1 MSWTISIVAHAI
13 WAWLPEITVGLRFA
27 SALIGFYLTATLLI
41 RRLHHRMRRH
51 AASFGKP
58 EPPTRLATEPK
69 MHPRVRH
76 TVSDGSGTS
85 QVSSPDTNG

>member
-1 MSWTISIVAHAI
+1 MSWTISLVAHAI

-51 AASFGKP
+51 VANQDKP

-69 MHPRVRH
+69 NTPQDWTRNSTR
-76 TVSDGSGTS
+76 TTR
-85 QVSSPDTNG
+85 